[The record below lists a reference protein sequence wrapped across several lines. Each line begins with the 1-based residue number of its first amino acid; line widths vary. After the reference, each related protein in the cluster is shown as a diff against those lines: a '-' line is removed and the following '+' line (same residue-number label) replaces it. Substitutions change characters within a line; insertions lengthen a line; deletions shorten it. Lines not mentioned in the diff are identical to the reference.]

1 MAELLSGLAHG
12 SETEENNTP
21 RPTTFGKVILM
32 NCENALQCVRYGH
45 RRIWLYKLLIELQFL
60 WLCHHL
66 TVLKALL

>member
-45 RRIWLYKLLIELQFL
+45 RKNWLYKLLIEL
-60 WLCHHL
+60 
-66 TVLKALL
+66 